1 MSECIMEEQTVWK
14 INNPKI
20 TGKVVSVV
28 DNIAT
33 ISIKNELSDIRT
45 SSLTNNPLEVIKL
58 LLINV
63 SLQEETIKEL
73 RNNYWNVHQ
82 ELLKMK

>member
-1 MSECIMEEQTVWK
+1 MSECIMKEQTVWK

-33 ISIKNELSDIRT
+33 ISIENELSDIRT
-45 SSLTNNPLEVIKL
+45 SLLTNNPLEVIKL
-58 LLINV
+58 LLVNV
-63 SLQEETIKEL
+63 NLQEETIQEL
-73 RNNYWNVHQ
+73 RDNYWNVHQ